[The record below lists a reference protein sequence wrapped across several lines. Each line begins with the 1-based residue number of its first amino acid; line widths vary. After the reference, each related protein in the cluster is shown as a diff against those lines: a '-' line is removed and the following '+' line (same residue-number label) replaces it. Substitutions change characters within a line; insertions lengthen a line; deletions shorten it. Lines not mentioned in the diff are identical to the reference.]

1 MKCYESITQFKIFLE
16 LKKNTVNYIK
26 IPYFKKF
33 KNCFVKYKKNNSINF
48 IKLTCTNLNI

>member
-26 IPYFKKF
+26 ILYVYFKKIQEYF
-33 KNCFVKYKKNNSINF
+33 CKIEKE
-48 IKLTCTNLNI
+48 